1 MSNRYRD
8 RERRQARRPAFRS
21 QKKTIL
27 VVSEGEV
34 TETSYLRGLQADQR
48 NPRFTIKFAR
58 DRGDPKTM
66 VSIAK
71 PLKHDFDYDS
81 VWCVFDVDDHPGI
94 PEAMRTARDNGIK
107 LAISNPCFELWVLL
121 HFADQPGRIGRV
133 GLTKRLKKF
142 LKDYDKKIDYA
153 TLKSGHD
160 QAIRRA
166 RTLEK
171 QARELGDPHRNPSTG
186 VHLLVEMITGKK

>member
-8 RERRQARRPAFRS
+8 RERLQARRPPFRS
-21 QKKTIL
+21 QHKTIL
-27 VVSEGEV
+27 VVAEGEV
-34 TETSYLRGLQADQR
+34 TETSYFRGLEADQR

-58 DRGDPKTM
+58 DRGAPRTM

-71 PLKHDFDYDS
+71 TQLDLGYDS

-94 PEAMRTARDNGIK
+94 PEAKRMARDNGIK

-121 HFADQPGRIGRV
+121 HFADPPGYLGRV
-133 GLTKRLKKF
+133 ALTKRLKQF
-142 LKDYDKKIDYA
+142 LKGYDKKIDYP

-171 QARELGDPHRNPSTG
+171 QARELGDPYRNPSTG
-186 VHLLVEMITGKK
+186 VHLLVEKITGKK